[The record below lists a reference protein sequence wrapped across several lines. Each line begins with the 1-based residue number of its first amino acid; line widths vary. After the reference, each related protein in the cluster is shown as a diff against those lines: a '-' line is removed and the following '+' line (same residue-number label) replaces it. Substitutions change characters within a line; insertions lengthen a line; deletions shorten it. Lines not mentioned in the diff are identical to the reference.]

1 MIPRGTDTDKNQLV
15 VADKIV
21 KPQEP
26 KIVTYKVKKGD
37 SLEKIARRYD
47 MTLSSLLK
55 LNNLKFHGPLYADRK
70 IKIAVMEKNGEK
82 SQSEPPEPTRT
93 MDKTGKAEDAA
104 SRQRAEI
111 TVYRVREGDSLDK
124 IARRHDTTV
133 SALLKLNKMK
143 LNDSLHVGR
152 MVKLKETDADREE
165 SSTRTVAAKKMK
177 KNKYT
182 YYRVKRGETL
192 DMIARRNSTTI
203 QNLRQLN
210 GMKPSDPLL
219 ANQKLKLPQNSS
231 L

>member
-1 MIPRGTDTDKNQLV
+1 
-15 VADKIV
+15 
-21 KPQEP
+21 
-26 KIVTYKVKKGD
+26 
-37 SLEKIARRYD
+37 

-55 LNNLKFHGPLYADRK
+55 LNNLKLEGPLYADRK
-70 IKIAVMEKNGEK
+70 IKVAVMEKNGEK

-124 IARRHDTTV
+124 IARRHDTTI

-143 LNDSLHVGR
+143 LTDSLHVGR
-152 MVKLKETDADREE
+152 MVKLKATDADREE
-165 SSTRTVAAKKMK
+165 SSTRTATAKKMK
-177 KNKYT
+177 KDKYT
-182 YYRVKRGETL
+182 YYRVKKGETL
-192 DMIARRNSTTI
+192 DIIARRNSTTI